1 MSPVEVLGPKGP
13 QPYGGTDMVTWAH
26 KQLRLAGQIMDN
38 PGGGLLFAS
47 QTIGQVKA
55 AFQEADPERWEAFI
69 ELLERAEDRAVHRQF
84 DAALEFLDRA
94 RAELPEA
101 APL

>member
-26 KQLRLAGQIMDN
+26 HQLQLAGQIMDN

-55 AFQEADPERWEAFI
+55 AFNEADPERWQAFVQ
-69 ELLERAEDRAVHRQF
+69 LLEGAEDRAVHRQF
-84 DAALEFLDRA
+84 REALELLGRA

-101 APL
+101 APV